1 MKNLSNM
8 LTGLKQKK
16 TITKKICLL
25 SGTASILLAAAAA
38 SSLSSSTVAT
48 GRAEM
53 ASLIF
58 PTAFENYKNKKQEH
72 GSRISIPRVIRIGL
86 WQHI

>member
-1 MKNLSNM
+1 LSV
-8 LTGLKQKK
+8 T
-16 TITKKICLL
+16 
-25 SGTASILLAAAAA
+25 SSVLLAAARAAA

-58 PTAFENYKNKKQEH
+58 PTAFENYKNERQ
-72 GSRISIPRVIRIGL
+72 
-86 WQHI
+86 